1 MKMKLF
7 LIVLLAHLQQ
17 TFSGRQINGT
27 VGQPLL
33 WPCTHTTKDVSAVSW
48 HASDQPPDKSLVCYN
63 AVGDS
68 CDPRC
73 GSHSPV
79 YKNLS
84 VFCDEIPSGNV
95 SLCFIKPNLMQDNVS
110 YEVILTRGEMD
121 KQVYTCKVTLHLSV
135 AFQTPTITVNGTKA
149 TCRARGGYPEPVV
162 RWTGENESGP
172 VTWEPVNKTVTPEN
186 QTFSISSTVDITDIT
201 DVTCSIYNPTSNKT
215 STAGLAKGVLP
226 AFLFDHGH
234 ALNLDSHS
242 RLLCQCVFV
251 QAVVRNLN
259 LRQTMLGLLWWFFS
273 SPWFWVSGVV
283 GQKNVLVLAL
293 HLILLFKKKEVW

>member
-215 STAGLAKGVLP
+215 STAGLAKGSGSESQSETNY
-226 AFLFDHGH
+226 AWI
-234 ALNLDSHS
+234 
-242 RLLCQCVFV
+242 
-251 QAVVRNLN
+251 AVVVL
-259 LRQTMLGLLWWFFS
+259 LIPVVLGVWCCWTKKCAGPC
-273 SPWFWVSGVV
+273 SPSNSV
-283 GQKNVLVLAL
+283 
-293 HLILLFKKKEVW
+293 I

>member
-48 HASDQPPDKSLVCYN
+48 HVRDQPEDKTLVCYN
-63 AVGDS
+63 TVGNS

-73 GSHSPV
+73 GEHSPV
-79 YKNLS
+79 YKNVS
-84 VFCDEIPSGNV
+84 VFCDKIPSGNV

-110 YEVILTRGEMD
+110 YEVILTRGETR
-121 KQVYTCKVTLHLSV
+121 KQVITCQVTLHLSV
-135 AFQTPTITVNGTKA
+135 AFQTPTITVNGTNA

-162 RWTGENESGP
+162 RWTGETESGP
-172 VTWEPVNKTVTPEN
+172 VTLKQVNTTVTREN
-186 QTFSISSTVDITDIT
+186 QSFSISSTVDITNIT

-215 STAGLAKGVLP
+215 STARHAKGSGSESQTGESSSQKHVC
-226 AFLFDHGH
+226 
-234 ALNLDSHS
+234 NE
-242 RLLCQCVFV
+242 VV
-251 QAVVRNLN
+251 QTDIR
-259 LRQTMLGLLWWFFS
+259 
-273 SPWFWVSGVV
+273 SP
-283 GQKNVLVLAL
+283 K
-293 HLILLFKKKEVW
+293 